1 MRIVLTLDPH
11 DGVQASH
18 RAQTLLIKWQVPSGL
33 FSDHKMPLGKKLL
46 NTFHGQ
52 GGILRLA
59 NDMEHGVFGMNVRR
73 KPVLLLIVLRGLTN
87 EVLERFELLQ
97 ILLKVR

>member
-18 RAQTLLIKWQVPSGL
+18 RVQTLLIKWQVPSGL
-33 FSDHKMPLGKKLL
+33 FSDHKMPLRKKLL

-52 GGILRLA
+52 GGILGLT

-73 KPVLLLIVLRGLTN
+73 KPVLVIVLRSLTN
-87 EVLERFELLQ
+87 EALERFELIQ
-97 ILLKVR
+97 ILFKVR